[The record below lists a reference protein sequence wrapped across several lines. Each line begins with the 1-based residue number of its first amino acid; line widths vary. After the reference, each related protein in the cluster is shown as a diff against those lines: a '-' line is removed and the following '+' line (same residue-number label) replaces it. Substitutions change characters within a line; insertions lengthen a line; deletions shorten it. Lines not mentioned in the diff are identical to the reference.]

1 MERLPL
7 FEKKIIKKISEQRL
21 DTIIQA
27 LSAQT
32 EREQNPGF
40 MTGLAGQAILLYSY
54 GRSFGISRCE
64 NLGFLALERALTMVN
79 NGFSIPS
86 FAAGIAGIR
95 FSLKYLSLRGYIS
108 ESDGSTLDELGPY
121 LDKFAEQRFA
131 IGDYDLLHG
140 ALGMYLHEQ
149 RYPQEDAEIA
159 PNDLVIP
166 AKAQPEAGTPSLTT
180 NSAMGTPSLTTNAA
194 TGTPSLTTNA
204 AMGTPSLTTILNNL
218 AIVPSPGY
226 RAWQARHPQTG
237 TPEINLGLAHGIP
250 SVLWMLSRQ
259 PQSYIRDNLLSCGVD
274 YLLSCRM
281 NDTSNGSLFPHRI
294 MDGVPDQ
301 PGRLAW
307 CYGDPGIGAALWQIG
322 LSSNRPDWQADAIG
336 ILHKAA
342 SRREMEPNRVMDACI
357 CHGTAG
363 LALIFYKMAL
373 LTGHEELLEAAE
385 YWTHA
390 TLDHGQKSD
399 GAAGYEF
406 LTTGDRFVPSYS
418 LLEGITGVGLTL
430 LALLDADTMG
440 WEQGLLL

>member
-166 AKAQPEAGTPSLTT
+166 AKAQPEA
-180 NSAMGTPSLTTNAA
+180 
-194 TGTPSLTTNA
+194 
-204 AMGTPSLTTILNNL
+204 GTPSLTTILNNL